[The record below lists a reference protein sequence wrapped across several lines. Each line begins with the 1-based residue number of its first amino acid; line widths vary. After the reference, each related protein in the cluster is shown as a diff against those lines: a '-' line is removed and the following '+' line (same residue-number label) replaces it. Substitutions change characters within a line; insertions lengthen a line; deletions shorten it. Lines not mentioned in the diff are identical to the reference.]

1 MKQIVA
7 LFAALLMAVTTSFPT
22 YGRLPVAF
30 GADKGIIRKRLFDA
44 DWQFSQDSTTWR
56 TVNLPHDWSI
66 EGDFDKDAP
75 AGHDGAYLPTGKGWY
90 RKQFKVESLEFREKK
105 LRLYFEGVYMNAEV
119 YVNGRQTESH
129 QASLNGRGA
138 KDEGKANGQK
148 AGGHPYGYSSFF
160 VDITPYA
167 MIGQNEV
174 EVRVDNSHQKNCRW
188 YSGSGIYRHVWLLTT
203 PKRYIDEWSVN
214 VATPNIHTVE
224 IKAEVVMEDG
234 SRKPIEKTIHV
245 ENPHLWSPEDPYLY
259 HTTIEAEGDVVPV
272 TYGIRTIEY
281 SAEKGLLLNG
291 QPIVLN
297 GGCVHHDNG
306 ILGARAFD
314 AAEYRRVRLLKEAG
328 FNAIRT
334 SHNPPSETFL
344 RACDELGLLVIDE
357 AFDGWRDKKNTY
369 DYSTLIDKWWQ
380 EDIKAMV
387 LRDRNHPSVFCWST
401 GNEVIERKKIEVVK
415 TAHNLNTLCRQLDPQ
430 KRPVTSA
437 LCAWDPE
444 WDIYDPLAAEHD
456 IVGYNYMIHK
466 SQSDHERVP
475 TRVMVQT
482 ESYSR
487 DTWRNY
493 RKVQDEPWVIGDFVW
508 TAIDYLGES
517 GIGRWYYE
525 GEPAKEPWEAPMFP
539 NHAAYCGDIDLTGQ
553 RKPISHY
560 RSMLWNSLTPNPS
573 PKGEGSIYM
582 AVREP
587 DGYYGKIKTTMWSV
601 WPTYESWTWPG
612 HEGKNID
619 VEVYSHEPK
628 VRLYLNDQLIGEK
641 EVAQGMATFTLPY
654 QPGTLRAER
663 LRERQRVGASAGM
676 GDGTSGMAGEETVAL
691 QTADEA
697 KVIRLTAD
705 RTTLKADGQDLAFIT
720 VELTDAQGILNPLAA
735 NELTATVSG
744 SATLI
749 GFGNADIKD
758 CDRYTD
764 STHKAWKGRALLVV
778 RSIGK
783 KGKATITVQGKG
795 LKTARVNL
803 SFSSSF

>member
-1 MKQIVA
+1 MKRITA
-7 LFAALLMAVTTSFPT
+7 FFTMLLMAIT
-22 YGRLPVAF
+22 AF
-30 GADKGIIRKRLFDA
+30 GADHGPARKQLFDA
-44 DWQFSQDSTTWR
+44 GWQFSQDSVKWR

-66 EGDFDKDAP
+66 ECDFDKDAP
-75 AGHDGAYLPTGKGWY
+75 AGHDGAFLPTGKGWY
-90 RKQFKVESLEFREKK
+90 RKKLNVESLENKK

-119 YVNGRQTESH
+119 YVNGQR
-129 QASLNGRGA
+129 
-138 KDEGKANGQK
+138 

-160 VDITPYA
+160 VDITPF
-167 MIGQNEV
+167 IQEGENDV
-174 EVRVDNSHQKNCRW
+174 EVRVDNSQQKNCRW
-188 YSGSGIYRHVWLLTT
+188 YSGSGIYRHVWLMTT
-203 PKRYIDEWSVN
+203 GKRYIDEWSVN
-214 VATPNIHTVE
+214 VATPDIHHVE

-234 SRKPIEKTIHV
+234 SRKPFSKHIDV
-245 ENPHLWSPEDPYLY
+245 ENPRLWSPEDPYLY

-281 SAEKGLLLNG
+281 SADKGLLLNG
-291 QPIVLN
+291 KPLVLN

-306 ILGARAFD
+306 ILGAAAFD
-314 AAEYRRVRLLKEAG
+314 AAEYRRVRLLKESG
-328 FNAIRT
+328 FNAMRT
-334 SHNPPSETFL
+334 SHNPPSEAFL

-357 AFDGWRDKKNTY
+357 AFDGWRDNKNDY
-369 DYSTLIDKWWQ
+369 DYSTLIDQWWQ

-415 TAHNLNTLCRQLDPQ
+415 TAHKLNALCRQLDPQ

-456 IVGYNYMIHK
+456 IVGYNYMIHR

-475 TRVMVQT
+475 DRVMVQT

-493 RKVQDEPWVIGDFVW
+493 KKVQDEPWVIGDFVW

-525 GEPAKEPWEAPMFP
+525 GEPPKEPWEGPMFP
-539 NHAAYCGDIDLTGQ
+539 NHAAYCGDIDLTGL

-560 RSMLWNSLTPNPS
+560 RSMLWN
-573 PKGEGSIYM
+573 KEGEQLYM

-612 HEGKNID
+612 HEGKDID
-619 VEVYSHEPK
+619 VEVYSHDSK
-628 VRLYLNDQLIGEK
+628 VRLYLNDKFIGEK
-641 EVAQGMATFTLPY
+641 EVAQGMARFTLPY
-654 QPGTLRAER
+654 QPGTLRAE
-663 LRERQRVGASAGM
+663 AGNE
-676 GDGTSGMAGEETVAL
+676 SVAL
-691 QTADEA
+691 RTAGKA
-697 KVIRLTAD
+697 NTIRLTAD
-705 RTTLKADGQDLAFIT
+705 RTTLMADGQDLAFIS
-720 VELTDAQGILNPLAA
+720 VELTDGNGIANLLADNELSVNISGPATLAA
-735 NELTATVSG
+735 
-744 SATLI
+744 
-749 GFGNADIKD
+749 FGNADIKD
-758 CDRYTD
+758 CDRYID

-778 RSIGK
+778 RSTGK
-783 KGKATITVQGKG
+783 KGRISVTIQGKD
-795 LKTARVNL
+795 LKPSRITL
-803 SFSSSF
+803 SATDSSKQR

>member
-7 LFAALLMAVTTSFPT
+7 LFAALLMAVTT
-22 YGRLPVAF
+22 F

-44 DWQFSQDSTTWR
+44 DWQFSKDSTTWR

-90 RKQFKVESLEFREKK
+90 KKQFRVESLALREKK

-119 YVNGRQTESH
+119 YV
-129 QASLNGRGA
+129 
-138 KDEGKANGQK
+138 NGQK

-167 MIGQNEV
+167 KIGQNEV
-174 EVRVDNSHQKNCRW
+174 EVRVDNSQQKNCRW

-203 PKRYIDEWSVN
+203 GKRYIDEWSVN
-214 VATPNIHTVE
+214 VATPDIHTVE

-234 SRKPIEKTIHV
+234 TRKPIEKTIHV

-291 QPIVLN
+291 KPIVLN

-328 FNAIRT
+328 FNAMRT

-475 TRVMVQT
+475 SRVMVQT

-539 NHAAYCGDIDLTGQ
+539 NHAAYCGDIDLIGQ

-560 RSMLWNSLTPNPS
+560 RSMLWN
-573 PKGEGSIYM
+573 KDGEQLYM

-654 QPGTLRAER
+654 QPGTLRAE
-663 LRERQRVGASAGM
+663 
-676 GDGTSGMAGEETVAL
+676 AGEKTVSL

-697 KVIRLTAD
+697 KAIRLTTD

-720 VELTDAQGILNPLAA
+720 VELTDGNGTVNLTAN
-735 NELTATVSG
+735 NELTASVSG

-778 RSIGK
+778 RSTGK

-803 SFSSSF
+803 

>member
-7 LFAALLMAVTTSFPT
+7 LFAALLMAVTT
-22 YGRLPVAF
+22 F

-44 DWQFSQDSTTWR
+44 DWQFSKDSTTWR

-90 RKQFKVESLEFREKK
+90 SKKFRIENLELRDKK

-119 YVNGRQTESH
+119 YVNGQR
-129 QASLNGRGA
+129 
-138 KDEGKANGQK
+138 

-167 MIGQNEV
+167 KIGQNEV
-174 EVRVDNSHQKNCRW
+174 EVRVDNSQQKNCRW

-203 PKRYIDEWSVN
+203 RKRYIDEWSVS
-214 VATPNIHTVE
+214 VATPDIHTVN

-234 SRKPIEKTIHV
+234 THKPIEKTIHV

-281 SAEKGLLLNG
+281 SAEKGLQLNG
-291 QPIVLN
+291 KPIVLN

-306 ILGARAFD
+306 ILGAAAFD

-387 LRDRNHPSVFCWST
+387 LRDRNHPSIFCWST

-415 TAHNLNTLCRQLDPQ
+415 TAHNLATLCRQLDPQ

-475 TRVMVQT
+475 NRVMVQT

-539 NHAAYCGDIDLTGQ
+539 NHAAYCGDIDLVGQ

-560 RSMLWNSLTPNPS
+560 RSMLWN
-573 PKGEGSIYM
+573 KDGEQLYM

-587 DGYYGKIKTTMWSV
+587 DGYYGKIHTTMWSV

-654 QPGTLRAER
+654 QPGTLRA
-663 LRERQRVGASAGM
+663 
-676 GDGTSGMAGEETVAL
+676 MAGGESVSL
-691 QTADEA
+691 QTAGEA
-697 KVIRLTAD
+697 TAIRLSVSTPLHN
-705 RTTLKADGQDLAFIT
+705 REGKGVGLQADGQDLAFIT
-720 VELTDAQGILNPLAA
+720 VELTDADGTVNLTAN
-735 NELTATVSG
+735 NELTASVSG
-744 SATLI
+744 AATLI

-764 STHKAWKGRALLVV
+764 STHKAWKGRALLVI
-778 RSIGK
+778 RSTGK
-783 KGKATITVQGKG
+783 KGKASITVQGKG

-803 SFSSSF
+803 SLNK

>member
-1 MKQIVA
+1 MKASTV
-7 LFAALLMAVTTSFPT
+7 
-22 YGRLPVAF
+22 
-30 GADKGIIRKRLFDA
+30 RKQLFDA
-44 DWQFSQDSTTWR
+44 DWQFSQDSTKWR

-75 AGHDGAYLPTGKGWY
+75 AGHDGAFLPTGKGWY
-90 RKQFKVESLEFREKK
+90 RKAFKVESSEFKDKK

-119 YVNGRQTESH
+119 YV
-129 QASLNGRGA
+129 
-138 KDEGKANGQK
+138 NGQK

-167 MIGQNEV
+167 KIGQNEI
-174 EVRVDNSHQKNCRW
+174 EVRVDNSQQKNCRW

-203 PKRYIDEWSVN
+203 GKRYLDEWSVN
-214 VATPNIHTVE
+214 VATHMGTVPRVSSDSGLHQGLSPCEVE

-234 SRKPIEKTIHV
+234 TRKPIEKTIHV

-259 HTTIEAEGDVVPV
+259 HTTIEAEGDVVSV

-291 QPIVLN
+291 KPIVLN

-306 ILGARAFD
+306 IIGARAFD

-334 SHNPPSETFL
+334 SHNPSSETFL

-357 AFDGWRDKKNTY
+357 AFDGWRDKKNDY
-369 DYSTLIDKWWQ
+369 DYSTLIDNWWQ

-475 TRVMVQT
+475 SRVMVQT

-539 NHAAYCGDIDLTGQ
+539 NHAAYCGDIDLIGQ

-560 RSMLWNSLTPNPS
+560 RSMLWNQTS
-573 PKGEGSIYM
+573 PLSEGLGEALYM

-587 DGYYGKIKTTMWSV
+587 DGYLGKIHTTMWSV

-612 HEGKNID
+612 YEGKNID
-619 VEVYSHEPK
+619 VEVYSHYPK
-628 VRLYLNDQLIGEK
+628 VRLYLNDQLVGEK

-654 QPGTLRAER
+654 QPGTLRAE
-663 LRERQRVGASAGM
+663 
-676 GDGTSGMAGEETVAL
+676 AGEDKVSL

-697 KVIRLTAD
+697 KTIRLSAD
-705 RTTLKADGQDLAFIT
+705 RTTLKADGQDLTFIT
-720 VELTDAQGILNPLAA
+720 VELTDADGIVNLTAN
-735 NELTATVSG
+735 NELTASVSG
-744 SATLI
+744 TATLI

-778 RSIGK
+778 RSTGK
-783 KGKATITVQGKG
+783 KGRVTVTVQGKG
-795 LKTARVNL
+795 LKTAKMQL
-803 SFSSSF
+803 TTK

>member
-7 LFAALLMAVTTSFPT
+7 LFAALLMAVT
-22 YGRLPVAF
+22 AF
-30 GADKGIIRKRLFDA
+30 GANNGLTRKPLDLGSLARQELFDSG
-44 DWQFSQDSTTWR
+44 WQFSGDSTTWR

-90 RKQFKVESLEFREKK
+90 KKQFRVESLAFREKTV
-105 LRLYFEGVYMNAEV
+105 RLYFEGVYMNAEV
-119 YVNGRQTESH
+119 YVNGQR
-129 QASLNGRGA
+129 
-138 KDEGKANGQK
+138 
-148 AGGHPYGYSSFF
+148 AGEHPYGYSSFF
-160 VDITPYA
+160 VDITPYVKA
-167 MIGQNEV
+167 GQNEV
-174 EVRVDNSHQKNCRW
+174 EVRVDNSQQKNCRW

-203 PKRYIDEWSVN
+203 GKRYIDEWSVN
-214 VATPNIHTVE
+214 VATPDIHTVN

-234 SRKPIEKTIHV
+234 TRKPVEKSIHV
-245 ENPHLWSPEDPYLY
+245 ENPRLWSPEDPYLY
-259 HTTIEAEGDVVPV
+259 HTTIEAEGDVMPV

-291 QPIVLN
+291 KPIVLN

-306 ILGARAFD
+306 ILGAAAFD

-344 RACDELGLLVIDE
+344 KACDELGLLVIDE

-466 SQSDHERVP
+466 SQGDHERVP
-475 TRVMVQT
+475 NRVMVQT

-493 RKVQDEPWVIGDFVW
+493 RKAQDEPWVIGDFVW
-508 TAIDYLGES
+508 TAMDYLGES

-525 GEPAKEPWEAPMFP
+525 GEPAKEPWEAPMYP

-560 RSMLWNSLTPNPS
+560 RSMLWN
-573 PKGEGSIYM
+573 KDGEQLYM

-587 DGYYGKIKTTMWSV
+587 DGYYGKIRTTMWSV

-619 VEVYSHEPK
+619 VEVYSHYPK
-628 VRLYLNDQLIGEK
+628 VRLYLNDQLVGEK

-663 LRERQRVGASAGM
+663 LRV
-676 GDGTSGMAGEETVAL
+676 GDGTSGMGGEETVSL
-691 QTADEA
+691 KTADEA
-697 KVIRLTAD
+697 KAIRLTAD
-705 RTTLKADGQDLAFIT
+705 RTALKADGQDLAFIT
-720 VELTDAQGILNPLAA
+720 VELTDANGTVNITAN
-735 NELTATVSG
+735 NELTASVNG

-778 RSIGK
+778 RSTGK
-783 KGKATITVQGKG
+783 KGKATITLQGKG

-803 SFSSSF
+803 SLN

>member
-7 LFAALLMAVTTSFPT
+7 LFAALLMAVT
-22 YGRLPVAF
+22 AF
-30 GADKGIIRKRLFDA
+30 GANNGLTRKPLDLGSLARQELFDSG
-44 DWQFSQDSTTWR
+44 WQFSGDSTTWR

-90 RKQFKVESLEFREKK
+90 KKQFNLESLKFKEQK

-119 YVNGRQTESH
+119 YVNGQR
-129 QASLNGRGA
+129 
-138 KDEGKANGQK
+138 
-148 AGGHPYGYSSFF
+148 AGEHPYGYSSFF
-160 VDITPYA
+160 VDITPYVKA
-167 MIGQNEV
+167 GQNEV
-174 EVRVDNSHQKNCRW
+174 EVRVDNSQQKNCRW

-203 PKRYIDEWSVN
+203 GKRYIDEWSVN
-214 VATPNIHTVE
+214 VATPDIHTVN

-234 SRKPIEKTIHV
+234 TRKPVEKSIHV
-245 ENPHLWSPEDPYLY
+245 ENPRLWSPEDPYLY
-259 HTTIEAEGDVVPV
+259 HTTIEAEGDVMPV

-291 QPIVLN
+291 KPIVLN

-306 ILGARAFD
+306 ILGAAAFD

-466 SQSDHERVP
+466 SQGDHERVP
-475 TRVMVQT
+475 NRVMVQT

-493 RKVQDEPWVIGDFVW
+493 RKAQDEPWVIGDFVW
-508 TAIDYLGES
+508 TAMDYLGES

-525 GEPAKEPWEAPMFP
+525 GEPAKEPWEAPMYP

-560 RSMLWNSLTPNPS
+560 RSMLWN
-573 PKGEGSIYM
+573 KDGEQLYM

-587 DGYYGKIKTTMWSV
+587 DGYYGKIRTTMWSV

-619 VEVYSHEPK
+619 VEVYSHYPK
-628 VRLYLNDQLIGEK
+628 VRLYLNDQLVGEK

-663 LRERQRVGASAGM
+663 LRV
-676 GDGTSGMAGEETVAL
+676 GDGTSGMGGEETVSL
-691 QTADEA
+691 KTADEA
-697 KVIRLTAD
+697 KAIRLTAD
-705 RTTLKADGQDLAFIT
+705 RTALKADGQDLAFIT
-720 VELTDAQGILNPLAA
+720 VELTDANGTVNITAN
-735 NELTATVSG
+735 NELTASVNG

-758 CDRYTD
+758 CDHYTD

-778 RSIGK
+778 RSTGK
-783 KGKATITVQGKG
+783 KGKATITLQGKG

-803 SFSSSF
+803 SLN

>member
-7 LFAALLMAVTTSFPT
+7 LFVALLMAVTT
-22 YGRLPVAF
+22 F

-44 DWQFSQDSTTWR
+44 DWQFSKDSTTWR

-90 RKQFKVESLEFREKK
+90 SKKFRIENLELRDKK

-119 YVNGRQTESH
+119 YVNGQR
-129 QASLNGRGA
+129 
-138 KDEGKANGQK
+138 

-167 MIGQNEV
+167 KIGQNEV
-174 EVRVDNSHQKNCRW
+174 EVRVDNSQQKNCRW

-203 PKRYIDEWSVN
+203 GKRYIDEWSVS
-214 VATPNIHTVE
+214 VATPDIHTVN

-234 SRKPIEKTIHV
+234 THKPIEKTIHV

-281 SAEKGLLLNG
+281 SAEKGLQLNG
-291 QPIVLN
+291 KPIVLN

-306 ILGARAFD
+306 ILGAAAFD

-387 LRDRNHPSVFCWST
+387 LRDRNHPSIFCWST

-415 TAHNLNTLCRQLDPQ
+415 TAHNLATLCRQLDPQ

-475 TRVMVQT
+475 NRVMVQT

-539 NHAAYCGDIDLTGQ
+539 NHAAYCGDIDLVGQ

-560 RSMLWNSLTPNPS
+560 RSMLWN
-573 PKGEGSIYM
+573 KDGEQLYM

-587 DGYYGKIKTTMWSV
+587 DGYYGKIHTTMWSV

-654 QPGTLRAER
+654 QPGTLRA
-663 LRERQRVGASAGM
+663 
-676 GDGTSGMAGEETVAL
+676 MAGGESVSL
-691 QTADEA
+691 QTAGEA
-697 KVIRLTAD
+697 TAIRLSVSTPLHN
-705 RTTLKADGQDLAFIT
+705 REGKGVGLQADGQDLAFIT
-720 VELTDAQGILNPLAA
+720 VELTDADGTVNLTAN
-735 NELTATVSG
+735 NELTASVSG
-744 SATLI
+744 AATLI

-764 STHKAWKGRALLVV
+764 STHKAWKGRALLVI
-778 RSIGK
+778 RSTGK
-783 KGKATITVQGKG
+783 KGKASITVQGKG

-803 SFSSSF
+803 SLNK

>member
-7 LFAALLMAVTTSFPT
+7 LFAALLMAATT
-22 YGRLPVAF
+22 L
-30 GADKGIIRKRLFDA
+30 GAQGVERKQLFDA
-44 DWQFSQDSTTWR
+44 DWQFSGDSTTWR

-90 RKQFKVESLEFREKK
+90 RKQFIIDNLQFTIDKK

-119 YVNGRQTESH
+119 YV
-129 QASLNGRGA
+129 
-138 KDEGKANGQK
+138 NGQK

-167 MIGQNEV
+167 KIGQNEV
-174 EVRVDNSHQKNCRW
+174 EVRVDNSQQKNCRW

-214 VATPNIHTVE
+214 VATPDIHTVE

-234 SRKPIEKTIHV
+234 TRKPIEKTIHV

-272 TYGIRTIEY
+272 TYGIRTIDY

-415 TAHNLNTLCRQLDPQ
+415 TAHNLATLCRQLDPQ

-475 TRVMVQT
+475 SRVMVQT
-482 ESYSR
+482 ESYPR
-487 DTWRNY
+487 DAWQNY
-493 RKVQDEPWVIGDFVW
+493 RKVMDEPWVIGDFVW

-517 GIGRWYYE
+517 GIGRSYYE
-525 GEPAKEPWEAPMFP
+525 GEPANEPWQCPMFP

-560 RSMLWNSLTPNPS
+560 RSMLWKAAIEREQSDARIS
-573 PKGEGSIYM
+573 SAEREQARPKVNKDGEQLYM

-619 VEVYSHEPK
+619 VEVYSREPK
-628 VRLYLNDQLIGEK
+628 VKLYLNDRLIEEK
-641 EVAQGMATFTLPY
+641 ETSECKAVFTLPY
-654 QPGTLRAER
+654 QSGTLRAEVSTP
-663 LRERQRVGASAGM
+663 LPTREGQG
-676 GDGTSGMAGEETVAL
+676 GESVSL
-691 QTADEA
+691 QTAGEA
-697 KVIRLTAD
+697 KAIRLLVSTPRPTREGLGAG
-705 RTTLKADGQDLAFIT
+705 LQADGQDLAFIT
-720 VELTDAQGILNPLAA
+720 IELTDAQGTLNPLAA
-735 NELTATVSG
+735 NELTASVSG

-778 RSIGK
+778 RSTGK
-783 KGKATITVQGKG
+783 KGRAAITLQGKG
-795 LKTARVNL
+795 LKTARINL
-803 SFSSSF
+803 TVL

>member
-7 LFAALLMAVTTSFPT
+7 LFAALLMAVT
-22 YGRLPVAF
+22 AF
-30 GADKGIIRKRLFDA
+30 GADKGIIRKRLFDT
-44 DWQFSQDSTTWR
+44 DWQFSQDSAQWR

-90 RKQFKVESLEFREKK
+90 RKQFKVESLKFKEQK

-119 YVNGRQTESH
+119 YV
-129 QASLNGRGA
+129 
-138 KDEGKANGQK
+138 NGQK

-167 MIGQNEV
+167 KIGQNEV
-174 EVRVDNSHQKNCRW
+174 EVRVDNSQQKNCRW

-203 PKRYIDEWSVN
+203 GKRYIDEWSVS
-214 VATPNIHTVE
+214 VATPDIHTVN

-245 ENPHLWSPEDPYLY
+245 DNPRLWSPENPYLY

-281 SAEKGLLLNG
+281 SAEKGLQLNG
-291 QPIVLN
+291 KPIVLN

-306 ILGARAFD
+306 ILGAAAFD

-430 KRPVTSA
+430 HRPVTSA

-475 TRVMVQT
+475 NRVMVQT

-560 RSMLWNSLTPNPS
+560 RSMLYN
-573 PKGEGSIYM
+573 KDGEALYM

-587 DGYYGKIKTTMWSV
+587 DGYYGKIHTTMWSV

-628 VRLYLNDQLIGEK
+628 VRLYLNDQLVGEK
-641 EVAQGMATFTLPY
+641 EVSQGMATFTLPY
-654 QPGTLRAER
+654 QPGTLRAEGGEEKVS
-663 LRERQRVGASAGM
+663 LK
-676 GDGTSGMAGEETVAL
+676 TAGE
-691 QTADEA
+691 A
-697 KVIRLTAD
+697 KTIRLTAD

-720 VELTDAQGILNPLAA
+720 VELTDGNGIVNLTAN
-735 NELTATVSG
+735 NELTASVSG

-778 RSIGK
+778 RSTGK

-803 SFSSSF
+803 SFNYTE

>member
-1 MKQIVA
+1 MAGTA
-7 LFAALLMAVTTSFPT
+7 LGASHGMA
-22 YGRLPVAF
+22 
-30 GADKGIIRKRLFDA
+30 RKPNDLRSHARQELFDA
-44 DWQFSQDSTTWR
+44 NWQFSGDSTTWR

-90 RKQFKVESLEFREKK
+90 RKLFRVESLKFKDK
-105 LRLYFEGVYMNAEV
+105 TLRLYFEGVYMNAEV
-119 YVNGRQTESH
+119 YVNGQR
-129 QASLNGRGA
+129 
-138 KDEGKANGQK
+138 

-160 VDITPYA
+160 VDITPYVKP
-167 MIGQNEV
+167 GQNEV
-174 EVRVDNSHQKNCRW
+174 EVRVDNSQQKNCRW

-203 PKRYIDEWSVN
+203 GKRYIDEWSVS
-214 VATPNIHTVE
+214 VATPDIHTVE

-245 ENPHLWSPEDPYLY
+245 ENPHLWSPDDPYLY
-259 HTTIEAEGDVVPV
+259 HTTIEAEGLRGGDETSGMGDVVPV
-272 TYGIRTIEY
+272 TYGIRTIDY

-334 SHNPPSETFL
+334 SHNPPSEAFL

-369 DYSTLIDKWWQ
+369 DYSTLIDQWWQ
-380 EDIKAMV
+380 EDIRAMV

-415 TAHNLNTLCRQLDPQ
+415 TAHNLNTLCRQFDPQ

-466 SQSDHERVP
+466 SQGDHERVP
-475 TRVMVQT
+475 SRVMVQT

-525 GEPAKEPWEAPMFP
+525 GEPTNEPWQGPMFP

-560 RSMLWNSLTPNPS
+560 RSMLYN
-573 PKGEGSIYM
+573 KDGERLRVGDGTSGMRLYM

-587 DGYYGKIKTTMWSV
+587 DGYYGKIHTTKCSV
-601 WPTYESWTWPG
+601 WTTYESWTWPG

-619 VEVYSHEPK
+619 VEVYSHYPK

-654 QPGTLRAER
+654 QPGTLRAEG
-663 LRERQRVGASAGM
+663 LRV
-676 GDGTSGMAGEETVAL
+676 GDGTSGMGGEEKVAL
-691 QTADEA
+691 QTAGEA
-697 KVIRLTAD
+697 KAIRLTAD
-705 RTTLKADGQDLAFIT
+705 RTTIKADGQDLAFIT
-720 VELTDAQGILNPLAA
+720 VELTDVQGTLNALAA
-735 NELTATVSG
+735 NDLTATVSG
-744 SATLI
+744 PATLI
-749 GFGNADIKD
+749 GFGNADIRD

-764 STHKAWKGRALLVV
+764 NTHKAWKGRALLVV
-778 RSIGK
+778 RSTGK

-795 LKTARVNL
+795 LKTARITL
-803 SFSSSF
+803 SATDKFLSQPPNY

>member
-1 MKQIVA
+1 M
-7 LFAALLMAVTTSFPT
+7 LLMAIT
-22 YGRLPVAF
+22 AF
-30 GADKGIIRKRLFDA
+30 GADHGPARKQLFDA
-44 DWQFSQDSTTWR
+44 GWQFSQDSVKWR

-66 EGDFDKDAP
+66 ECDFDKDAP
-75 AGHDGAYLPTGKGWY
+75 AGHDGAFLPTGKGWY
-90 RKQFKVESLEFREKK
+90 RKKLNVESLENKK

-119 YVNGRQTESH
+119 YVNGQR
-129 QASLNGRGA
+129 
-138 KDEGKANGQK
+138 

-160 VDITPYA
+160 VDITPF
-167 MIGQNEV
+167 IQEGENDV
-174 EVRVDNSHQKNCRW
+174 EVRVDNSQQKNCRW
-188 YSGSGIYRHVWLLTT
+188 YSGSGIYRHVWLMTT
-203 PKRYIDEWSVN
+203 GKRYIDEWSVN
-214 VATPNIHTVE
+214 VATPDIHHVE

-234 SRKPIEKTIHV
+234 SRKPFSKHIDV
-245 ENPHLWSPEDPYLY
+245 ENPRLWSPEDPYLY

-281 SAEKGLLLNG
+281 SADKGLLLNG
-291 QPIVLN
+291 KPLVLN

-306 ILGARAFD
+306 ILGAAAFD
-314 AAEYRRVRLLKEAG
+314 AAEYRRVRLLKESG
-328 FNAIRT
+328 FNAMRT
-334 SHNPPSETFL
+334 SHNPPSEAFL

-357 AFDGWRDKKNTY
+357 AFDGWRDKKNDY
-369 DYSTLIDKWWQ
+369 DYSTLIDQWWQ

-415 TAHNLNTLCRQLDPQ
+415 TAHKLNALCRQLDPQ

-456 IVGYNYMIHK
+456 IVGYNYMIHR

-475 TRVMVQT
+475 DRVMVQT

-493 RKVQDEPWVIGDFVW
+493 KKVQDEPWVIGDFVW

-525 GEPAKEPWEAPMFP
+525 GEPPKEPWEGPMFP
-539 NHAAYCGDIDLTGQ
+539 NHAAYCGDIDLTGL

-560 RSMLWNSLTPNPS
+560 RSMLWN
-573 PKGEGSIYM
+573 KEGEQLYM

-612 HEGKNID
+612 HEGKDID
-619 VEVYSHEPK
+619 VEVYSHDSK
-628 VRLYLNDQLIGEK
+628 VRLYLNDKFIGEK
-641 EVAQGMATFTLPY
+641 EVAQGMARFTLPY
-654 QPGTLRAER
+654 QPGTLRAE
-663 LRERQRVGASAGM
+663 AGNE
-676 GDGTSGMAGEETVAL
+676 SVAL
-691 QTADEA
+691 RTAGKA
-697 KVIRLTAD
+697 NTIRLTAD
-705 RTTLKADGQDLAFIT
+705 RTTLMADGQDLAFIS
-720 VELTDAQGILNPLAA
+720 VELTDGNGIANLLADNELSVNISGPATLAA
-735 NELTATVSG
+735 
-744 SATLI
+744 
-749 GFGNADIKD
+749 FGNADIKD
-758 CDRYTD
+758 CDRYID

-778 RSIGK
+778 RSTGK
-783 KGKATITVQGKG
+783 KGRISVTIQGKD
-795 LKTARVNL
+795 LKPSRITL
-803 SFSSSF
+803 SATDSSKQR

>member
-7 LFAALLMAVTTSFPT
+7 LFATLLMAATT
-22 YGRLPVAF
+22 F
-30 GADKGIIRKRLFDA
+30 GANQGNVRKQLFDA
-44 DWQFSQDSTTWR
+44 DWQFSGDSTTWR

-90 RKQFKVESLEFREKK
+90 KKQFRVESLALREKK

-119 YVNGRQTESH
+119 YV
-129 QASLNGRGA
+129 
-138 KDEGKANGQK
+138 NGQK

-167 MIGQNEV
+167 KIGQNEV
-174 EVRVDNSHQKNCRW
+174 EVRVDNSQQKNCRW

-214 VATPNIHTVE
+214 VATPDIHTVE

-234 SRKPIEKTIHV
+234 TRKPIEKTIHV

-272 TYGIRTIEY
+272 TYGIRTIDY

-369 DYSTLIDKWWQ
+369 DYSTLIDQWWQ

-539 NHAAYCGDIDLTGQ
+539 NHAAYCGDIDLIGQ

-560 RSMLWNSLTPNPS
+560 REILWRSNLSPLTSHPS
-573 PKGEGSIYM
+573 PLLYM

-587 DGYYGKIKTTMWSV
+587 DGYYGKIHTTLWSV

-612 HEGKNID
+612 HEGKPIE
-619 VEVYSHEPK
+619 VEVYSREPK
-628 VRLYLNDQLIGEK
+628 VSLYLNDRLIEEK
-641 EVAQGMATFTLPY
+641 ETSECKAVFTLPY
-654 QPGTLRAER
+654 QPGILRAEVSTPR
-663 LRERQRVGASAGM
+663 PTREGQGGGSVS
-676 GDGTSGMAGEETVAL
+676 L
-691 QTADEA
+691 QTANEA
-697 KVIRLTAD
+697 NTIRLSVSTPLHD
-705 RTTLKADGQDLAFIT
+705 REGKGVGLQADGQDLAFIT
-720 VELTDAQGILNPLAA
+720 VELTDGNGIVNLIAN
-735 NELTATVSG
+735 NELTASVSG

-778 RSIGK
+778 RSTGK

-795 LKTARVNL
+795 LKTARVSL
-803 SFSSSF
+803 SFDN

>member
-1 MKQIVA
+1 
-7 LFAALLMAVTTSFPT
+7 
-22 YGRLPVAF
+22 
-30 GADKGIIRKRLFDA
+30 
-44 DWQFSQDSTTWR
+44 
-56 TVNLPHDWSI
+56 
-66 EGDFDKDAP
+66 
-75 AGHDGAYLPTGKGWY
+75 
-90 RKQFKVESLEFREKK
+90 
-105 LRLYFEGVYMNAEV
+105 
-119 YVNGRQTESH
+119 
-129 QASLNGRGA
+129 
-138 KDEGKANGQK
+138 
-148 AGGHPYGYSSFF
+148 
-160 VDITPYA
+160 
-167 MIGQNEV
+167 
-174 EVRVDNSHQKNCRW
+174 
-188 YSGSGIYRHVWLLTT
+188 
-203 PKRYIDEWSVN
+203 
-214 VATPNIHTVE
+214 
-224 IKAEVVMEDG
+224 MEDG
-234 SRKPIEKTIHV
+234 SRKAISKNIDV
-245 ENPHLWSPEDPYLY
+245 EQPRLWSPENPYLY

-291 QPIVLN
+291 RPILLN

-306 ILGARAFD
+306 ILGAAAFD

-344 RACDELGLLVIDE
+344 KACDELGLLVIDE
-357 AFDGWRDKKNTY
+357 AFDGWRDKKNEY
-369 DYSTLIDKWWQ
+369 DYSMLIDQWWQ
-380 EDIKAMV
+380 EDIKAMI

-475 TRVMVQT
+475 GRVMMQT

-508 TAIDYLGES
+508 TAMDYLGES

-525 GEPAKEPWEAPMFP
+525 GEPAKEPWEGPMFP
-539 NHAAYCGDIDLTGQ
+539 NHAAYCGDIDLVGH

-560 RSMLWNSLTPNPS
+560 RSMLWNQD
-573 PKGEGSIYM
+573 GEQLYM

-612 HEGKNID
+612 HEDKNID
-619 VEVYSHEPK
+619 VEVYSHYPK
-628 VRLYLNDQLIGEK
+628 VSLYLNNRLVGEK
-641 EVAQGMATFTLPY
+641 EVTQGMATFTLPY
-654 QPGTLRAER
+654 QFGVLRAE
-663 LRERQRVGASAGM
+663 AG
-676 GDGTSGMAGEETVAL
+676 GKNVTL
-691 QTADEA
+691 QTAGEA
-697 KVIRLTAD
+697 EAICLTTD

-720 VELTDAQGILNPLAA
+720 VELTDAHGILNPISS
-735 NELTATVSG
+735 NELTASVSG

-764 STHKAWKGRALLVV
+764 NTHKAWKGRALLVV
-778 RSIGK
+778 RSTGK
-783 KGKATITVQGKG
+783 KGKATISVQGKS
-795 LKTARVNL
+795 LKTAHVNL
-803 SFSSSF
+803 TFDHIK

>member
-1 MKQIVA
+1 MNKIVS
-7 LFAALLMAVTTSFPT
+7 LFAALLMAVTT
-22 YGRLPVAF
+22 L
-30 GADKGIIRKRLFDA
+30 GANQGPARKQLFDA
-44 DWQFSQDSTTWR
+44 NWQFSQDSTTWR

-75 AGHDGAYLPTGKGWY
+75 AGHDGAFLPTGKGWY
-90 RKQFKVESLEFREKK
+90 SKKFTVQSSEFKDKK

-119 YVNGRQTESH
+119 YVNGQR
-129 QASLNGRGA
+129 
-138 KDEGKANGQK
+138 

-167 MIGQNEV
+167 KIGQNEV
-174 EVRVDNSHQKNCRW
+174 EVRVDNSQQKNCRW

-203 PKRYIDEWSVN
+203 PKQYIDEWSVN
-214 VATPNIHTVE
+214 VATPDIHTVE

-234 SRKPIEKTIHV
+234 TRKPIEKTIHV

-259 HTTIEAEGDVVPV
+259 HTTIEAEGDAVPV
-272 TYGIRTIEY
+272 TYGIRTIDY
-281 SAEKGLLLNG
+281 SSEKGLLLNG
-291 QPIVLN
+291 KPIVLN

-306 ILGARAFD
+306 ILGAASFD

-475 TRVMVQT
+475 SRVMVQT

-539 NHAAYCGDIDLTGQ
+539 NHAAYCGDIDLIGQ

-560 RSMLWNSLTPNPS
+560 RSMLYN
-573 PKGEGSIYM
+573 KEGEQLYM

-587 DGYYGKIKTTMWSV
+587 DGYYGKIHTTMWSV

-612 HEGKNID
+612 HEGKNIE
-619 VEVYSHEPK
+619 VEVYTKDPQVK
-628 VRLYLNDQLIGEK
+628 LFLNDKLIDTKNVSQDTEFK
-641 EVAQGMATFTLPY
+641 AVFTVPY
-654 QPGTLRAER
+654 EAGTLRAQTCWGR
-663 LRERQRVGASAGM
+663 IKTLR
-676 GDGTSGMAGEETVAL
+676 
-691 QTADEA
+691 TADEA
-697 KVIRLTAD
+697 KAIRLIAD

-720 VELTDAQGILNPLAA
+720 IEMTDAQGILNPLAS

-744 SATLI
+744 PATLI

-778 RSIGK
+778 RSTGK
-783 KGKATITVQGKG
+783 KGKAKITVQAKG
-795 LKTARVNL
+795 LKPARVNV
-803 SFSSSF
+803 SFN

>member
-1 MKQIVA
+1 MKKIVA
-7 LFAALLMAVTTSFPT
+7 LFAALLMAHAAV
-22 YGRLPVAF
+22 
-30 GADKGIIRKRLFDA
+30 GANHGLARKQLFDA
-44 DWQFSQDSTTWR
+44 DWQFSGDSTKWR

-66 EGDFDKDAP
+66 ECDFDKDAP

-90 RKQFKVESLEFREKK
+90 RKQFRVESLELRDKK
-105 LRLYFEGVYMNAEV
+105 MRLYFEGVYMNAEV
-119 YVNGRQTESH
+119 YV
-129 QASLNGRGA
+129 
-138 KDEGKANGQK
+138 NGQK

-160 VDITPYA
+160 VDITPYVKV
-167 MIGQNEV
+167 GENEV
-174 EVRVDNSHQKNCRW
+174 EVRVDNSQQKNCRW

-203 PKRYIDEWSVN
+203 GKRYIDEWSVS
-214 VATPNIHTVE
+214 VATPTIHQVE

-234 SRKPIEKTIHV
+234 SRKPISKLIDV
-245 ENPHLWSPEDPYLY
+245 ENPRLWSPEDPYLY

-272 TYGIRTIEY
+272 TYGIRTIDY

-291 QPIVLN
+291 KPIVLN

-306 ILGARAFD
+306 ILGACAFD
-314 AAEYRRVRLLKEAG
+314 AAEYRRVRLLKKAG
-328 FNAIRT
+328 FNAMRT

-369 DYSTLIDKWWQ
+369 DYSTLIDQWWQ

-475 TRVMVQT
+475 NRVMVQT

-508 TAIDYLGES
+508 TAMDYLGES

-560 RSMLWNSLTPNPS
+560 RSMLWNQD
-573 PKGEGSIYM
+573 GEQLHM

-587 DGYYGKIKTTMWSV
+587 DGYYGKIHTTMWSV
-601 WPTYESWTWPG
+601 WPTYENWTWPG

-619 VEVYSHEPK
+619 VEVYSHYPL

-654 QPGTLRAER
+654 QPGTIRAE
-663 LRERQRVGASAGM
+663 AG
-676 GDGTSGMAGEETVAL
+676 GESVIL
-691 QTADEA
+691 QTANEA
-697 KVIRLTAD
+697 KAIRLTAD
-705 RTTLKADGQDLAFIT
+705 RTTIKADGQDLAFIT

-744 SATLI
+744 SAKLI

-778 RSIGK
+778 RSTGK
-783 KGKATITVQGKG
+783 KGKATITVQGNGMKSSRI
-795 LKTARVNL
+795 TL
-803 SFSSSF
+803 STTDK

>member
-1 MKQIVA
+1 MKQTVA
-7 LFAALLMAVTTSFPT
+7 LFAALLMAVTT
-22 YGRLPVAF
+22 F

-75 AGHDGAYLPTGKGWY
+75 AGHDGAFLPTGKGWY
-90 RKQFKVESLEFREKK
+90 RKQFKVESLEFRGKK

-119 YVNGRQTESH
+119 YV
-129 QASLNGRGA
+129 
-138 KDEGKANGQK
+138 NGQK

-160 VDITPYA
+160 VDITPYVK
-167 MIGQNEV
+167 IGQNEV
-174 EVRVDNSHQKNCRW
+174 EVRVDNSQQKNCRW

-203 PKRYIDEWSVN
+203 PRRYIDEWSIN
-214 VATPNIHTVE
+214 VATPDIHTVE

-234 SRKPIEKTIHV
+234 TRKPIEKTIHV
-245 ENPHLWSPEDPYLY
+245 DNPRLWSPEDPYLY
-259 HTTIEAEGDVVPV
+259 HTTIEGEGDVVPV
-272 TYGIRTIEY
+272 TYGIRTIDY

-291 QPIVLN
+291 KPIVLN

-306 ILGARAFD
+306 IIGARAFD

-475 TRVMVQT
+475 SRVMVQT

-539 NHAAYCGDIDLTGQ
+539 NHAAYCGDIDLIGQ

-560 RSMLWNSLTPNPS
+560 RSMLYNKDVEQL
-573 PKGEGSIYM
+573 YM

-619 VEVYSHEPK
+619 VEVYSHYPM
-628 VRLYLNDQLIGEK
+628 VRLYLNDQLVGEK

-654 QPGTLRAER
+654 QPGTLRAE
-663 LRERQRVGASAGM
+663 
-676 GDGTSGMAGEETVAL
+676 AGEEKVSL
-691 QTADEA
+691 KTAGEA
-697 KVIRLTAD
+697 KTIRLTAD

-720 VELTDAQGILNPLAA
+720 VELIDADGTVNLTAN
-735 NELTATVSG
+735 NELTASVSG

-778 RSIGK
+778 RSTGKIGK
-783 KGKATITVQGKG
+783 STILVQGKG

-803 SFSSSF
+803 SFTTR

>member
-1 MKQIVA
+1 MKQIVV
-7 LFAALLMAVTTSFPT
+7 LFAALLMAVT
-22 YGRLPVAF
+22 AF
-30 GADKGIIRKRLFDA
+30 GINHGITRKQLFDA
-44 DWQFSQDSTTWR
+44 DWQFSGDSTKWR

-66 EGDFDKDAP
+66 ECEFDKDAP

-90 RKQFKVESLEFREKK
+90 KKEFRVESSELRDKK

-119 YVNGRQTESH
+119 YVNGQR
-129 QASLNGRGA
+129 
-138 KDEGKANGQK
+138 

-167 MIGQNEV
+167 KIGQNEV
-174 EVRVDNSHQKNCRW
+174 EVRVDNSQQKNCRW

-203 PKRYIDEWSVN
+203 PRRYIDEWSVN
-214 VATPNIHTVE
+214 VATPDIHTVE
-224 IKAEVVMEDG
+224 IKAEVMMEDG

-245 ENPHLWSPEDPYLY
+245 EQPHLWSPDDPYLY

-291 QPIVLN
+291 KPIVLN

-306 ILGARAFD
+306 ILGASAFD

-328 FNAIRT
+328 FNAVRT

-401 GNEVIERKKIEVVK
+401 GNEVIERKKIEVLK
-415 TAHNLNTLCRQLDPQ
+415 TAHNLSTLCRQLDPQ

-466 SQSDHERVP
+466 SLSDHERVP
-475 TRVMVQT
+475 SRVMVQT
-482 ESYSR
+482 ESYPR
-487 DTWRNY
+487 DAWQNY

-525 GEPAKEPWEAPMFP
+525 GEPANEPWQGPMFP

-560 RSMLWNSLTPNPS
+560 RSMLWN
-573 PKGEGSIYM
+573 KDGEQLYM

-612 HEGKNID
+612 HEGKPIE
-619 VEVYSHEPK
+619 VEVYSREPK
-628 VRLYLNDQLIGEK
+628 VSLYLNDRLIEEK
-641 EVAQGMATFTLPY
+641 ETSECKAVFTLPY
-654 QPGTLRAER
+654 QPGTLRAEVTTP
-663 LRERQRVGASAGM
+663 LLTREEQGGGSVS
-676 GDGTSGMAGEETVAL
+676 L
-691 QTADEA
+691 KTADEA
-697 KVIRLTAD
+697 KAIRLTAD

-720 VELTDAQGILNPLAA
+720 VELTDADGTVNLIAN
-735 NELTATVSG
+735 NELTANVSG

-764 STHKAWKGRALLVV
+764 STHKAWKGHALLVV
-778 RSIGK
+778 RSTGK
-783 KGKATITVQGKG
+783 KGKAMITVQGKG
-795 LKTARVNL
+795 LKTVRVTL
-803 SFSSSF
+803 SAVD